1 MLQVR
6 RVRRNVVYSNGGG
19 DGDGDDD
26 GDGGGGDG
34 DGYYIV
40 LLRSLSTLKIVA

>member
-6 RVRRNVVYSNGGG
+6 RVRRNVVYSNGG
-19 DGDGDDD
+19 GDGDDD